1 MTRKKKY
8 CNQLTVY
15 DMPGEIEKIC
25 PSFTETPASEQK
37 KGLMRDKKRITP
49 NKGPSLTLRNRPT
62 FKINI

>member
-1 MTRKKKY
+1 
-8 CNQLTVY
+8 
-15 DMPGEIEKIC
+15 MPGEIEKIC